1 MSKFNQYLD
10 SLHRVMSDA
19 EVTDVEQQSLPPG
32 DAIEQ
37 IIVWLHEVRDAR
49 KKNIFIGEP
58 MKKRIGTYGIN
69 LNSYET
75 ADLWDGRAMHETGYG
90 WGH

>member
-19 EVTDVEQQSLPPG
+19 EVTDVEQQSLPPS

-49 KKNIFIGEP
+49 KKNIFIGNGGSAAIARHMAIDYSKNELHRNNI
-58 MKKRIGTYGIN
+58 RIIN
-69 LNSYET
+69 L
-75 ADLWDGRAMHETGYG
+75 
-90 WGH
+90 

>member
-10 SLHRVMSDA
+10 SLHRVISDA
-19 EVTDVEQQSLPPG
+19 EVTDVAQQSLPPG

-49 KKNIFIGEP
+49 KKNIFIGNGGSRP
-58 MKKRIGTYGIN
+58 F
-69 LNSYET
+69 L
-75 ADLWDGRAMHETGYG
+75 L
-90 WGH
+90 